1 MSPAAKPK
9 HSKKAIKKKTAQSKV
24 KVKKV
29 KTPKKFTFL
38 AAVVVLIWL
47 SVTGVAGPLF
57 GKLSEVQE
65 NDNSAFLPTTAESSQ
80 VSELHQIRYLP

>member
-9 HSKKAIKKKTAQSKV
+9 HSKKAVKKRTAIRNDKT
-24 KVKKV
+24 KKV
-29 KTPKKFTFL
+29 KAPKKFTFL
-38 AAVVVLIWL
+38 AAVVVLVWL
-47 SVTGVAGPLF
+47 TVTGVAGPLF

-80 VSELHQIRYLP
+80 VSELATQFTS